1 MEQQR
6 AMTGVFDRA
15 APTYDGVGVELFGP
29 VAQLLVDALEVRAG
43 ERVLD
48 IGCGRGA
55 VLLRAARLAGSAD
68 GLDLSSVMVQAAR
81 DGAAQQGLTVDVR
94 VDDAVA
100 PDRPAGSYDVV
111 ASSLVLFFLPDPA
124 AALRT
129 WRELLAP
136 DGRLGVTTFGA
147 VGQAWRELD
156 VALMAHAPAQVKDA
170 RTSGAVGPFAS
181 DEGVEQL
188 LTGAGL
194 RDVRTVSTT
203 VPVRFTDP
211 DHWYRWTWSIG
222 QRVAW
227 ESLPEA
233 DRPAARSELE
243 QRLEAA
249 RCPDG
254 QLGFDQVVR
263 ATLGEK

>member
-6 AMTGVFDRA
+6 AITGVFDRA

-55 VLLRAARLAGSAD
+55 VLLRAARLAGKAD
-68 GLDLSSVMVQAAR
+68 GLDLSSVMAQAAR
-81 DGAAQQGLTVDVR
+81 DGAAQQGLTVDVL

-129 WRELLAP
+129 WRELLAAG
-136 DGRLGVTTFGA
+136 GRLGVTTFGA

-156 VALMAHAPAQVKDA
+156 AALMAHAPAQVKDA

-188 LTGAGL
+188 LAGAGL

-211 DHWYRWTWSIG
+211 DHWYRWTWSVG

-227 ESLPEA
+227 EAVPDR
-233 DRPAARSELE
+233 DRPTLREGLE
-243 QRLEAA
+243 QLLEAA
-249 RCPDG
+249 RLPDG

>member
-1 MEQQR
+1 MDQQQ
-6 AMTGVFDRA
+6 AVAGVFDRA

-29 VAQLLVDALEVRAG
+29 VAQLLVDALEIRAG

-55 VLLRAARLAGSAD
+55 VLLRAARLAGTAD
-68 GLDLSSVMVQAAR
+68 GLDLSPVMAQAAR
-81 DGAAQQGLTVDVR
+81 DGAAQQALTVDVR
-94 VDDAVA
+94 VDDAGA

-129 WRELLAP
+129 WRNLLTPA
-136 DGRLGVTTFGA
+136 GRLGVTTFGA
-147 VGQAWRELD
+147 FGQAWRELD
-156 VALMAHAPAQVKDA
+156 SALMAHAPGQARDA
-170 RTSGAVGPFAS
+170 RTSGTVGPFAS

-188 LTGAGL
+188 LADAGL
-194 RDVRTVSTT
+194 RDVRTVSAT

-211 DHWYRWTWSIG
+211 DHWYRWTWSVG

-227 ESLPEA
+227 ESVPEG
-233 DRPAARSELE
+233 DRPALRRQLE

-249 RCPDG
+249 RLPDG

-263 ATLGEK
+263 ATLGRR